1 MIIIIIFSF
10 FCQCY
15 FKFLIYLVFIKI
27 RSINTTPTT
36 RFSIALLSVKEN
48 ARRTANVICLPNHII
63 WKMKTFEEVKAFL
76 VKSFP
81 QIDFSTFVTDKRS
94 LDLQLQIQE
103 CSLSHSILKEFN
115 NYLKS
120 KRKVKIKITI
130 NIVIITINVL

>member
-1 MIIIIIFSF
+1 MIINIIFSF

-81 QIDFSTFVTDKRS
+81 QIDFSTFVTDEEIARFATSDSGMFPEPQYIKGIQ
-94 LDLQLQIQE
+94 QLF
-103 CSLSHSILKEFN
+103 KEQKKGKN
-115 NYLKS
+115 
-120 KRKVKIKITI
+120 
-130 NIVIITINVL
+130 